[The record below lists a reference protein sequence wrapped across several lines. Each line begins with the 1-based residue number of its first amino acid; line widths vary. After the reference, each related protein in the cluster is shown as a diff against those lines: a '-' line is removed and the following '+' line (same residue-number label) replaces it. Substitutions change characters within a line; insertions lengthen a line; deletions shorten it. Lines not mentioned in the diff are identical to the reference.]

1 MIILIGMPGAG
12 KSAVGERVASLL
24 GGSFRDLDTEIEARD
39 GRSIPEIF
47 AAEGEGG
54 FRAREAVVL
63 KIVLERDPPTV
74 LATGGGAPCA
84 ADNGERL
91 RAAGTVVYLRASVE
105 TLLQRTRGGGRPLLE
120 GDRREKRLRALMT
133 KRSACYERADKV
145 VETDDADIDSVAEQ
159 IVRWVEKWEGN
170 P

>member
-54 FRAREAVVL
+54 FRAREAAVL

-91 RAAGTVVYLRASVE
+91 RAAGTVVYWRASVE
-105 TLLQRTRGGGRPLLE
+105 TLLQRTRGGGRSPIPRGYSE
-120 GDRREKRLRALMT
+120 IRGCSAIRERTQLDELPRCHLRGVEEVNGPVGAA
-133 KRSACYERADKV
+133 RGEESA
-145 VETDDADIDSVAEQ
+145 
-159 IVRWVEKWEGN
+159 VRGEA
-170 P
+170 